1 MHKPLALELRPK
13 TFKEFIYNE
22 HIVFVLQA
30 MLEENMMPNGIMF
43 SGIRGIG
50 KTTLARLVAKTLN
63 CKEYPTKEPC
73 NKCESCL
80 AANDNLHPD
89 IREIDG
95 ATHGNIEDIR
105 RIIDEIQMA
114 PMVGSK
120 KIFIIDEAHNLGRST
135 ASWDALLKVLEE
147 PPPHIL
153 WVFCT
158 TQKNK
163 IPETIKSRLISLD
176 LKAVPTQTIADYLCY
191 ISEALDQNEDSAM
204 TIARAADNSIR
215 DALTILEKIS
225 AYCADHG
232 WDITTVSSAI
242 GAFDTSIVVNILHAI
257 TQKNAVGVWAELEKQ
272 LDNGVDPNLLFDD
285 GIVKPVN
292 TLMSLIL
299 GAQVEQSDLYMPFVS
314 QLGVPRLQYIANT
327 IINRSQSFIES
338 TNKKLVLQILSMELC
353 A

>member
-13 TFKEFIYNE
+13 TFKEFVYNE

-63 CKEYPTKEPC
+63 CQEYPAKEPC

-95 ATHGNIEDIR
+95 ATHGNIDDIR
-105 RIIDEIQMA
+105 KIIDEIQTA

-163 IPETIKSRLISLD
+163 IPETIKSRLVSLD
-176 LKAVPTQTIADYLCY
+176 LKAVPTNIIYNYLFNLTD
-191 ISEALDQNEDSAM
+191 ALAHNPGSAQL
-204 TIARAADNSIR
+204 IARAANNSMR
-215 DALTILEKIS
+215 DALTILEKITP
-225 AYCADHG
+225 YCDDKG
-232 WDITTVSSAI
+232 WATNIVAFVI
-242 GAFDTSIVVNILHAI
+242 GAFDTSIVVNILHSIA
-257 TQKNAVGVWAELEKQ
+257 QKNAVGVWAELEKQ
-272 LDNGVDPNLLFDD
+272 LDDGVDPGLLFDD
-285 GIVKPVN
+285 GIVKPIN
-292 TLMSLIL
+292 TLMSLVL
-299 GAQVEQSDLYMPFVS
+299 GAEVEQSDLYMPFVS
-314 QLGVPRLQYIANT
+314 QLGVPRLQYLANVVV
-327 IINRSQSFIES
+327 NRSQSFIEA
-338 TNKKLVLQILSMELC
+338 TNKKLVFQILSMELC